1 MTNDDFDREELI
13 RQAIAARERA
23 YAPYSDYKV
32 GAALLGRSG
41 RVYTGCN
48 VENAVYPLVTCAE
61 RTAVVKAVSEGE
73 REFVALAVA
82 TENGGSPC
90 GSCRQT
96 LREFGDDIVVLIAD
110 VTGAWRETTVPWLS
124 YCRVVSAR
132 RTCPTGNRRRDGQD
146 ALRAASGMAQASR
159 LGG

>member
-1 MTNDDFDREELI
+1 MMSDDFDREELI

-23 YAPYSDYKV
+23 YAPYSDYRV
-32 GAALLGRSG
+32 GAALLGKSG

-82 TENGGSPC
+82 TEDGGSPC

-96 LREFGDDIVVLIAD
+96 LREFGEDIVVLITD
-110 VTGAWRETTVPWLS
+110 VRGACRETTVAELLPGS
-124 YCRVVSAR
+124 FSAANLADR
-132 RTCPTGNRRRDGQD
+132 E
-146 ALRAASGMAQASR
+146 
-159 LGG
+159 